1 VTNDDLGATIPRL
14 KSPWLKTFFRTQ
26 GLSFVVAVVSL
37 LVTLAVNSWKPD
49 DLVAYF
55 RFADPKEVGTNQL
68 HLNYIF
74 SNAGKTPTF
83 IEDVSLTEVF
93 YQNKGNA
100 SATPSLDICK
110 DQSIETPTLAAL
122 MPAAVRSIPLLHR
135 EGWYSKL

>member
-26 GLSFVVAVVSL
+26 GLSFVAAVVSL
-37 LVTLAVNSWKPD
+37 LVTLAVNFWKPD
-49 DLVAYF
+49 DLVVYF

-100 SATPSLDICK
+100 SATPSPGHL
-110 DQSIETPTLAAL
+110 
-122 MPAAVRSIPLLHR
+122 
-135 EGWYSKL
+135 